1 MKQPNTHKAHITS
14 PALWIVLIASVITL
28 LTGCGREMR
37 DLQDYAEEVKSREPP
52 GIDPIPEVKPY
63 QSFRYQAD
71 NARNPFDA
79 TIFQAKIVQN
89 IRKRT
94 NSAISPDPN
103 RTPEFLE
110 NFPLDTLRM
119 VGTLEQK
126 GSLWALVQTP
136 EKTIQRISKGNY
148 LGQNN
153 GKVLDVSDAGIKLE
167 EIIPDGF
174 GGWRKRDGSIALSE

>member
-1 MKQPNTHKAHITS
+1 MQQFNIK
-14 PALWIVLIASVITL
+14 LDLFLVVFVIATLTL
-28 LTGCGREMR
+28 LSGCGREMR
-37 DLQDYAEEVKSREPP
+37 DLEDYVEEVKSREPP

-63 QSFRYQAD
+63 QSYKYLAD
-71 NARNPFDA
+71 NLRDPFDES
-79 TIFQAKIVQN
+79 IFQAKIVES
-89 IRKRT
+89 IRRP
-94 NSAISPDPN
+94 NSSVSPDPN

-119 VGTLEQK
+119 VGTMEQ
-126 GSLWALVQTP
+126 SETLWALIQTP
-136 EKTIQRISKGNY
+136 EGTIQRISTGNY

-153 GKVLDVSDAGIKLE
+153 GKVLEVSNAEIVIE

>member
-1 MKQPNTHKAHITS
+1 MNKRYAHKDS
-14 PALWIVLIASVITL
+14 PILWVLLIISIITL
-28 LTGCGREMR
+28 ISGCGGELR
-37 DLQDYAEEVKSREPP
+37 DLEDYAEEVKSREPP

-63 QSFRYQAD
+63 QSFNYQS
-71 NARNPFDA
+71 NNGRNPFDA

-89 IRKRT
+89 IKKT
-94 NSAISPDPN
+94 NSNVSPDPN

-136 EKTIQRISKGNY
+136 ERTIQRISKGNY
-148 LGQNN
+148 LGRNN

-174 GGWRKRDGSIALSE
+174 GGWRKRDGAIALSE

>member
-1 MKQPNTHKAHITS
+1 MSKHSAQAKSPLLWAILIISIITF
-14 PALWIVLIASVITL
+14 

-63 QSFRYQAD
+63 QSFKYEAN

-89 IRKRT
+89 IRKT
-94 NSAISPDPN
+94 TSNISPDPN

-136 EKTIQRISKGNY
+136 ERTIQRISKGNY

>member
-1 MKQPNTHKAHITS
+1 MSNIGNVS
-14 PALWIVLIASVITL
+14 IGSWIVLITLSIL

-37 DLQDYAEEVKSREPP
+37 DLEDYVEEVKSREPP

-63 QSFRYQAD
+63 QSFKYQAN

-79 TIFQAKIVQN
+79 SIFQAKIVQN
-89 IRKRT
+89 IRKS
-94 NSAISPDPN
+94 NSTISPDPN

-119 VGTLEQK
+119 VGTLEQS
-126 GSLWALVQTP
+126 GTLWALIQTP
-136 EKTIQRISKGNY
+136 EKTIQRISIGSY

-153 GKVLDVSDAGIKLE
+153 GKVLKVSDAGIQLE

>member
-1 MKQPNTHKAHITS
+1 MKQASKIKYHNFWV
-14 PALWIVLIASVITL
+14 LMIVLITVL
-28 LTGCGREMR
+28 LPGCERGIR
-37 DLQDYAEEVKSREPP
+37 DLEDYVEAVKSREPP

-63 QSFRYQAD
+63 QSFKYQAS
-71 NARNPFDA
+71 NSRNPFDA
-79 TIFQAKIVQN
+79 SIFQAKIVQS
-89 IRKRT
+89 IRKSNT
-94 NSAISPDPN
+94 TISPDPN

-110 NFPLDTLRM
+110 TFPLDTLRM
-119 VGTLEQK
+119 VGTLEQR
-126 GSLWALVQTP
+126 GTLWALVQTP

-148 LGQNN
+148 VGQNN

>member
-1 MKQPNTHKAHITS
+1 MIKLSNCVLSSPFFWLLIVVAISLTS
-14 PALWIVLIASVITL
+14 
-28 LTGCGREMR
+28 CGREMR
-37 DLQDYAEEVKSREPP
+37 DLKDYAEEVKSREPP

-63 QSFRYQAD
+63 QSFKYQA
-71 NARNPFDA
+71 NNSRNPFDA

-89 IRKRT
+89 IRKS
-94 NSAISPDPN
+94 NSTISPNPN

-119 VGTLEQK
+119 VGTLEQQ
-126 GSLWALVQTP
+126 GTLWALIQTP
-136 EKTIQRISKGNY
+136 EKTIQRIAAGNY

-153 GKVLDVSDAGIKLE
+153 GKVLGVSDAGIKLE

-174 GGWRKRDGSIALSE
+174 GGWRKRDGNIALSE

>member
-1 MKQPNTHKAHITS
+1 MNWRSAQNTKS
-14 PALWIVLIASVITL
+14 MLWILLFISVISL
-28 LTGCGREMR
+28 LAGCGREMR

-63 QSFRYQAD
+63 QSFKYQAN

-89 IRKRT
+89 IRKT
-94 NSAISPDPN
+94 SSNISPDQN

-136 EKTIQRISKGNY
+136 ERTIQRISKGNY

>member
-1 MKQPNTHKAHITS
+1 MSRVSAYYISPIFWALLAISITF
-14 PALWIVLIASVITL
+14 L
-28 LTGCGREMR
+28 LSGCGREMR
-37 DLQDYAEEVKSREPP
+37 DLEDYAEEVKSREPP

-63 QSFRYQAD
+63 QSFKYEA
-71 NARNPFDA
+71 NNERNPFDSS
-79 TIFQAKIVQN
+79 IFQAKIMQN
-89 IRKRT
+89 ISKR
-94 NSAISPDPN
+94 NSTISPDPN

-119 VGTLEQK
+119 VGTIEQR
-126 GSLWALVQTP
+126 GILWALVQTP
-136 EKTIQRISKGNY
+136 EKTIQRISNGNY

-153 GKVLDVSDAGIKLE
+153 GKVLNVSDAGISLE

>member
-1 MKQPNTHKAHITS
+1 MRNNNVFVF
-14 PALWIVLIASVITL
+14 WIFLMSLSL
-28 LTGCGREMR
+28 LLPSCGRQMR
-37 DLQDYAEEVKSREPP
+37 DLEDYIEEVKSREPP

-63 QSFRYQAD
+63 QSFKYQA
-71 NARNPFDA
+71 NNERNPFDA

-89 IRKRT
+89 IRKS
-94 NSAISPDPN
+94 NSTISPDPN

-119 VGTLEQK
+119 VGTLEQS
-126 GSLWALVQTP
+126 GTLWALIQTP
-136 EKTIQRISKGNY
+136 ERTIQRISSGNY

-153 GKVLDVSDAGIKLE
+153 GKVLEVSNAGIKLE

-174 GGWRKRDGSIALSE
+174 GGWRKRGGNIALSE

>member
-1 MKQPNTHKAHITS
+1 MRNNNVF
-14 PALWIVLIASVITL
+14 LFWVFLLSVSL
-28 LTGCGREMR
+28 LLPSCGRQMR
-37 DLQDYAEEVKSREPP
+37 DLDDYIEEVKSREPP

-63 QSFRYQAD
+63 QSFKYQAS
-71 NARNPFDA
+71 NERNPFDA

-89 IRKRT
+89 IRKS
-94 NSAISPDPN
+94 NSLISPDPN

-119 VGTLEQK
+119 VGTLEQS
-126 GSLWALVQTP
+126 GTLWALIQTP
-136 EKTIQRISKGNY
+136 ERTIQRISSGNY

-153 GKVLDVSDAGIKLE
+153 GKVLEVSNAGIKLE

-174 GGWRKRDGSIALSE
+174 GGWRKRDGNIALSE

>member
-1 MKQPNTHKAHITS
+1 MSNIGNVSIGSWIILITLS
-14 PALWIVLIASVITL
+14 IL

-37 DLQDYAEEVKSREPP
+37 DLEDYVEEVKSREPP

-63 QSFRYQAD
+63 QSFKYQAN

-79 TIFQAKIVQN
+79 SIFQAKIVQN
-89 IRKRT
+89 IRKS
-94 NSAISPDPN
+94 NSTISPDPN

-119 VGTLEQK
+119 VGTLEQS
-126 GSLWALVQTP
+126 GTLWALIQTP
-136 EKTIQRISKGNY
+136 EKTIQRISIGSY

-153 GKVLDVSDAGIKLE
+153 GKVLKVSDAGIQLE

>member
-1 MKQPNTHKAHITS
+1 MNRVISSYTN
-14 PALWIVLIASVITL
+14 LLVWVLFAISITL
-28 LTGCGREMR
+28 LLPGCGREMR
-37 DLQDYAEEVKSREPP
+37 DLKDYAEEVKSREPT

-63 QSFRYQAD
+63 QSFKYQAN

-79 TIFQAKIVQN
+79 TIFQTKIVQN
-89 IRKRT
+89 IRKA
-94 NSAISPDPN
+94 SSSISPDPN

-119 VGTLEQK
+119 VGTLEQQ
-126 GSLWALVQTP
+126 GTLWALVQTP
-136 EKTIQRISKGNY
+136 EKTIQRISAGSY

-153 GKVLDVSDAGIKLE
+153 GKVLGVSDAGIKLE

-174 GGWRKRDGSIALSE
+174 GGWRKRDGNIALSE